1 MADFQAN
8 LSAFEERGV
17 ALLAASVD
25 AEVDA
30 RELIDTLGL
39 TFPIGYGLNY
49 LEFASKTG
57 AFYEVRRQIIHATD
71 FILWQDGTIAHAVY
85 ATGPV
90 GRLWAEDCIRVTG

>member
-25 AEVDA
+25 DEADT
-30 RELIDTLGL
+30 RELIDMLGL
-39 TFPIGYGLNY
+39 TFPIGYGLDY

-71 FILWQDGTIAHAVY
+71 FILRQDGTVAHAVY

-90 GRLWAEDCIRVTG
+90 GRLWAEDCLRVTS